1 MSGSFRLIVDR
12 VAKRFSGA
20 PLFAPI
26 SIEVSSGEIIAIVGS
41 NGSGKSTLLK
51 ILANVL
57 QPTKG
62 SVTYQ
67 ENDTLLPSDLL
78 SRYIGYTAPYLELY
92 SELTAIEH
100 IRFIGELKGKTIEDA
115 SCIQLLSSFGLDADI
130 ANSDRLMK
138 QYSSGMQQRVKTAM
152 AFAFA
157 PRIIFLDEPGSN
169 LDKHG
174 IELLFRM
181 ISEAGSHDTLIVIAT
196 NDPHEA
202 ALATRTIALEP
213 YTHSSN

>member
-12 VAKRFSGA
+12 VTKRFSGA
-20 PLFAPI
+20 PLFAPV
-26 SIEVSSGEIIAIVGS
+26 SIEASSGEIIAIVGS

-62 SVTYQ
+62 TVTYE
-67 ENDTLLPSDLL
+67 ENTTLLPSDLL
-78 SRYIGYTAPYLELY
+78 SERIGFTAPYLELY

-100 IRFIGELKGKTIEDA
+100 IRFVAELKGKTIEDA

-152 AFAFA
+152 AFALE

-169 LDKHG
+169 LDALG
-174 IELLFRM
+174 IDALFRM
-181 ISEAGSHDTLIVIAT
+181 ITEAATNNTLIVIAT
-196 NDPHEA
+196 NDPQET
-202 ALATRTIALEP
+202 ALATRTIALQP
-213 YTHSSN
+213 YTLTSN